1 MHIVDDILQQHFS
14 ECQLLISELQGI
26 DNAESL
32 ISHKFK
38 VERLVECVA
47 VLKTLSENKN
57 RFLDAGTEEF
67 TSNEEVQDKEEDPVE
82 LADDKTSYELPT
94 ESRFEFAHS
103 QEVSSEESTVVN
115 SDLVTSNEDVT
126 VEETTLEAAI
136 PSEWDRDSLDA
147 PELAAQE
154 ENFAIKEES
163 PALDAALADGEDAT
177 PEQPPQPQ
185 TTEAHLEAQQE
196 KKLKLA
202 HIKALKS
209 VPSLFDPLQA
219 TEQPSVAESSPEGN
233 TYEVEVPNKVQR
245 SAFKLDLNDRIA
257 FTKILFDGSQS
268 SLNEAVSKLNTFQT
282 LEEAKEYLSE
292 LYYELDWGKSDEYA
306 QRLWSLVENKFY

>member
-14 ECQLLISELQGI
+14 ECQLLISELHGI
-26 DNAESL
+26 DNVESL

-47 VLKTLSENKN
+47 VLKTLSENKD

-67 TSNEEVQDKEEDPVE
+67 SSIEEVQDKEDESVG

-103 QEVSSEESTVVN
+103 QEVSSEESTDVN
-115 SDLVTSNEDVT
+115 SHLVTNNEDVT
-126 VEETTLEAAI
+126 VAETTLEAAI

-163 PALDAALADGEDAT
+163 PALEAALADGDDAT
-177 PEQPPQPQ
+177 QEHQ
-185 TTEAHLEAQQE
+185 TTDAHLEAPQE

-219 TEQPSVAESSPEGN
+219 TEEASVADSSPEGN
-233 TYEVEVPNKVQR
+233 THEVEVPNKVQR

>member
-14 ECQLLISELQGI
+14 ECQVLISELQGI

-47 VLKTLSENKN
+47 VLKTLSENKY
-57 RFLDAGTEEF
+57 RFLHSGNEEF
-67 TSNEEVQDKEEDPVE
+67 TSMEQIENKEEESVG
-82 LADDKTSYELPT
+82 LADDKSSYELPT

-103 QEVSSEESTVVN
+103 QEVSSEETTEVN
-115 SDLVTSNEDVT
+115 STLDATNEYVT
-126 VEETTLEAAI
+126 VAETTLEAI
-136 PSEWDRDSLDA
+136 PSELDRDSLHA
-147 PELAAQE
+147 REFAAQE
-154 ENFAIKEES
+154 ADFAFKEES
-163 PALDAALADGEDAT
+163 SELVAALDDGEDAT
-177 PEQPPQPQ
+177 PEQPPQAQ
-185 TTEAHLEAQQE
+185 TTQAHLEAQRE

-219 TEQPSVAESSPEGN
+219 IEQPSLAENSPEGN